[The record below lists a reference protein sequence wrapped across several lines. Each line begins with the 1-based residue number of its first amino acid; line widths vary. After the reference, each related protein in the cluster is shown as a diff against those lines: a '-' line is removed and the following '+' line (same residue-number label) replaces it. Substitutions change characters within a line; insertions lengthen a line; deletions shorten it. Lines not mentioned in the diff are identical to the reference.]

1 MDCNNNCYNTS
12 QKLPISFCFSQ
23 EECVSQ
29 GTRFSY
35 LRVLTVTGA
44 DPGFFLGGGTLV
56 SCSTSTPRN
65 HIVFFFGRIPVVL
78 ENRRSSQG
86 GGGGG
91 GGAPRPPPP
100 PRPPPTPCTLPL
112 HLPLCKLYFL
122 AVWNTTKNKSA
133 GISQTK
139 CKGTALYSNKSII
152 YDSVA

>member
-1 MDCNNNCYNTS
+1 MDCNNYYNTS
-12 QKLPISFCFSQ
+12 QKLPISSCFSQ
-23 EECVSQ
+23 EEYVSQ

-44 DPGFFLGGGTLV
+44 DPGFFLGGRTLV

-65 HIVFFFGRIPVVL
+65 HIVFSFGRIPVVL

-86 GGGGG
+86 GV
-91 GGAPRPPPP
+91 R
-100 PRPPPTPCTLPL
+100 TPCTLPL
-112 HLPLCKLYFL
+112 HLPLCKRYFL

-139 CKGTALYSNKSII
+139 CKGTAL
-152 YDSVA
+152 